1 MLNSFIETVDAL
13 RVALGP
19 GTILL
24 YLLQGLFHPARRVRD
39 IYWKVYNNLY
49 LGAQDGLV
57 PFFPRVEDEG
67 ENTYVVRELDLIL

>member
-19 GTILL
+19 GTVLL

-39 IYWKVYNNLY
+39 VYWKVYNNLY
-49 LGAQDGLV
+49 LGAQDALV
-57 PFFPRVEDEG
+57 PFFPRVDDDG
-67 ENTYVVRELDLIL
+67 ANTYVVGELDLIL